1 MIDEYIFRFLS
12 YYPLKQGLKRTFR
25 CDIANYWNLFLSY
38 YPLKQGLK
46 RLLGLDNNRQNK
58 DFYPTIH

>member
-1 MIDEYIFRFLS
+1 MSIASAVFLS
-12 YYPLKQGLKRTFR
+12 YYPLKQGLKPG
-25 CDIANYWNLFLSY
+25 CILLKLELESKFLSY

-46 RLLGLDNNRQNK
+46 HHYLPGTNFIQI